1 MILNNHVLV
10 KRGKGE
16 NAGKTIPKRKNG
28 KSAEIP
34 AQTPEYECANRANRR
49 HETRTCS
56 PALRPAPPRDTGGV
70 ACWSSPRYSPATH
83 YKNSAD
89 ESSVQREAPV
99 CPARSWCRWS
109 CASPIAPPAPP
120 GQIVVLPQIAQAR
133 IAAQMIPSPFLS
145 AVVISQTPLCGGQFS
160 CYGSLY
166 HSQSKMSYSFLSY
179 KILPHNTA
187 KQHIV
192 STKHAI

>member
-83 YKNSAD
+83 YKTLPD

-120 GQIVVLPQIAQAR
+120 GSDRGPPANRAGADSSADDPLPISISSSYQPN
-133 IAAQMIPSPFLS
+133 AALRRSVFL
-145 AVVISQTPLCGGQFS
+145 LW
-160 CYGSLY
+160 
-166 HSQSKMSYSFLSY
+166 
-179 KILPHNTA
+179 
-187 KQHIV
+187 V
-192 STKHAI
+192 SVP